1 MSRIGLP
8 WGLEHAFLPPCPR
21 SRRSACRRLYF
32 SAKWCGPCLKF
43 TPLLAGAYRAHR
55 EHVGARA
62 GDEAGDLDDIEVVF
76 VSLDS
81 VQSEY
86 DRYRTDMPWLTV
98 PWPVWR
104 IKDELSKKYGVNVMG
119 IPALIVLDGKTG
131 QVVSKAGREEYVNY
145 FKGDYATQSPS
156 GCVLS

>member
-1 MSRIGLP
+1 M
-8 WGLEHAFLPPCPR
+8 
-21 SRRSACRRLYF
+21 
-32 SAKWCGPCLKF
+32 
-43 TPLLAGAYRAHR
+43 
-55 EHVGARA
+55 
-62 GDEAGDLDDIEVVF
+62 VF